1 MILYTCALS
10 LILYFLMNEWEGKTM
25 SGNIALA
32 LLVCHKLCHKL
43 CVGASKRSAFV
54 TGTSA
59 LAMGTSALSLMMQD
73 SCSPIHSLPHNFAEI
88 FTTIHSCPHIIA
100 GTFMAIVILNQLRWI
115 SVSALASFILNHIRQ
130 SAVVLLPKVKWT
142 KPNQWRY
149 DEVLQ
154 NYIPRKPPFSYPISI
169 QHLFS
174 NPRFN

>member
-88 FTTIHSCPHIIA
+88 FATIHSCPHIIA
-100 GTFMAIVILNQLRWI
+100 ETFMAIVILNQLRWI
-115 SVSALASFILNHIRQ
+115 SVSAWASFILNHIRQ
-130 SAVVLLPKVKWT
+130 
-142 KPNQWRY
+142 Q
-149 DEVLQ
+149 
-154 NYIPRKPPFSYPISI
+154 
-169 QHLFS
+169 
-174 NPRFN
+174 